1 MLVLTCHRYLAA
13 YLCRLN
19 SPRPPW
25 DLGEVFSLLSKTVM
39 KVLEEF
45 AQPQYP
51 ALLNPRRIGLPA
63 HRNRSEAST
72 GGVGVLML
80 DFRYK
85 PSIRLLCRFSDNL

>member
-1 MLVLTCHRYLAA
+1 MLVLKCHRYPAA
-13 YLCRLN
+13 YICRHN

-25 DLGEVFSLLSKTVM
+25 DLGEVFSLLSKTVVHM
-39 KVLEEF
+39 ETWKVFLES

-72 GGVGVLML
+72 GGVGVLTP
-80 DFRYK
+80 DFRNK
-85 PSIRLLCRFSDNL
+85 ALK